1 MTSMVRDG
9 VRDRRLA
16 VLAAQDSRING
27 VEEKALHSK
36 ASIFQ
41 ASEQVAEAS
50 QASSKT
56 SSGVAHRPTHAARQA
71 DATPAR

>member
-1 MTSMVRDG
+1 MVRDG
-9 VRDRRLA
+9 VRDRRLVVLV

-41 ASEQVAEAS
+41 ASEQVEEAS
-50 QASSKT
+50 QVSSKT
-56 SSGVAHRPTHAARQA
+56 SSGAAHRPTRAARQA